1 MRKKKVFWVLLA
13 AGIAV
18 ISIGVVSAQRID
30 GETLTRILS
39 GADESRVAKSP
50 PEPTAAAVRAGMREV
65 SKKDSLVGSWIE
77 TATFDP
83 TPTPTPSAS
92 QSPRPTASPSPSP
105 TPRVITALTTF
116 HDDGTLAAYDQGN
129 VTIDP
134 NPPKSPS
141 EVITGSVFSAGNGVW
156 KQKGP
161 PRTFVYTQREL
172 MSDLSGNLIGFLHVR
187 GNYTLSASG
196 HTYTGRSFAQLFV
209 DGEEVFS
216 GWVTNAGE
224 RILLEHPPPDPQR

>member
-1 MRKKKVFWVLLA
+1 MMKKKAFWALLA
-13 AGIAV
+13 AGITV
-18 ISIGVVSAQRID
+18 VSIDVVSAQRID
-30 GETLTRILS
+30 RETLTRMLS
-39 GADESRVAKSP
+39 GADGSRVAKSP

-65 SKKDSLVGSWIE
+65 STKDSLVGSWIE

-83 TPTPTPSAS
+83 TPSLSPTASPS
-92 QSPRPTASPSPSP
+92 ASPSPSP
-105 TPRVITALTTF
+105 APRVITALTTF

-134 NPPKSPS
+134 NPPESPS

-172 MSDLSGNLIGFLHVR
+172 MSDLSGNLIGFLKVR
-187 GNYTLSASG
+187 GTYTLSASG
-196 HTYTGRSFAQLFV
+196 HTYEGRSFAQLFV
-209 DGEEVFS
+209 GGEEVFS

-224 RILLEHPPPDPQR
+224 RILLERPPPDPQR